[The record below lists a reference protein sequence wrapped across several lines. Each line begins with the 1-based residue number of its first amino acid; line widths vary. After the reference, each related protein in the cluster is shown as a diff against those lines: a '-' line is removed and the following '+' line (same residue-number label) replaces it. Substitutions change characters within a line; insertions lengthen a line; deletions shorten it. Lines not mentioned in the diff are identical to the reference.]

1 MSSTSP
7 SSSQPPPGPA
17 PLIPAE
23 LVHLTKDRMRLKIPH
38 LRQDPSYGEFLQT
51 QLQTQAGICAIH
63 LNLAAQSFTIH
74 WNPQILCLQQLFSQ
88 LQTIGDLEV
97 SGQGYQGWTNLTRAF
112 ALEPAQVSD
121 QAQNIGSFIVG
132 GQVGDVVGGLAGG
145 AVGGATLGPA
155 GVVVG
160 TQVGTFVGGVVG
172 ARICVEALQTLKEH
186 PSDLEKICLE
196 KTEEK
201 VAQSLKIRT
210 SSKAGEVTGE
220 ITGGLVGG
228 ALLGPPGEI
237 IGQMMGNMVGG
248 QIAEDA
254 ARQVI
259 SPDPKP
265 DTTAPTSSSVNIVLE
280 WWMKTSRAFVG
291 ETALATLGGLLMRL
305 ILGPQ
310 AEAVGLKAG
319 SRAGRIID
327 WNTESASC
335 KQPQSNQAKTEE
347 L

>member
-7 SSSQPPPGPA
+7 SSSQPPPGPD
-17 PLIPAE
+17 PVIQAE
-23 LVHLTKDRMRLKIPH
+23 LVHLTPDRLRLKIPH
-38 LRQDPSYGEFLQT
+38 LRQDPGYGTYLQ
-51 QLQTQAGICAIH
+51 QHLQAQTGITEVR
-63 LNLAAQSFTIH
+63 LNSTAQSLTLH
-74 WNPQILCLQQLFSQ
+74 WNPQVISLPQLLTQ
-88 LQTIGDLEV
+88 LQAIGDLEV
-97 SGQGYQGWTNLTRAF
+97 IGQGNHGITNLTRAF
-112 ALEPAQVSD
+112 ALEPEQVSD
-121 QAQNIGSFIVG
+121 KAQDIGSFIVG
-132 GQVGDVVGGLAGG
+132 GQVGDVVGGIAGA
-145 AVGGATLGPA
+145 AVGGATIGPA
-155 GVVVG
+155 GVVLG
-160 TQVGTFVGGVVG
+160 TQVGTFVGGVIG
-172 ARICVEALQTLKEH
+172 ARVCVESMQTLKEH
-186 PSDLEKICLE
+186 AFDLQTLCLD
-196 KTEEK
+196 KTKEK
-201 VAQSLKIRT
+201 VTQSLEIRT
-210 SSKAGEVTGE
+210 SSKAGEVAGE